1 MLRLV
6 EISNPFTTDR
16 DIHMIKLP
24 FHLAGTCSAAFAAAL
39 LAVPAPVHATNDF
52 KVYSY
57 AAKAFCENEEGE
69 ELESTINI
77 HNPSLT
83 QSADIKIKTVAIPDE
98 GQGAPSVASCDT
110 LGPDYATS
118 FEVEC
123 EQPGDFFEGFVVVLS
138 RKPLDVIGFYETT
151 FDGKLK
157 DTDVVPVSG
166 KTLNT
171 NQNAWNRLS
180 CPDSTPN

>member
-1 MLRLV
+1 M
-6 EISNPFTTDR
+6 T
-16 DIHMIKLP
+16 KLP
-24 FHLAGTCSAAFAAAL
+24 IRMVSTCSATVAAAL
-39 LAVPAPVHATNDF
+39 LAVPTPVNATNNF

-57 AAKAFCENEEGE
+57 AAKTFCENEEGE

-98 GQGAPSVASCDT
+98 GQGAPTVASCDT

-138 RKPLDVIGFYETT
+138 RQPLDVVGFYETS
-151 FDGKLK
+151 FGGELE

-166 KTLNT
+166 RKLDTS
-171 NQNAWNRLS
+171 QNAWNRLS
-180 CPDSTPN
+180 CPANTPD

>member
-1 MLRLV
+1 M
-6 EISNPFTTDR
+6 S
-16 DIHMIKLP
+16 KLP
-24 FHLAGTCSAAFAAAL
+24 IRAVSTCSAAVAAAL
-39 LAVPAPVHATNDF
+39 LAIPASVHATNDF
-52 KVYSY
+52 NVYSY

-98 GQGAPSVASCDT
+98 GQGTPSVASCDT
-110 LGPDYATS
+110 LKPDHATS

-151 FDGKLK
+151 FDGELE

-166 KTLNT
+166 RKLNT
-171 NQNAWNRLS
+171 DQSAWNRLS
-180 CPDSTPN
+180 CPDNSPD

>member
-1 MLRLV
+1 M
-6 EISNPFTTDR
+6 S
-16 DIHMIKLP
+16 KLP
-24 FHLAGTCSAAFAAAL
+24 IRVASTCSAAVAAAL
-39 LAVPAPVHATNDF
+39 LALPTPVNATNDF

-83 QSADIKIKTVAIPDE
+83 QSVDIKIKTLAIPDE
-98 GQGAPSVASCDT
+98 GQAAPSVASCDT
-110 LGPDYATS
+110 LGPNYATS

-138 RKPLDVIGFYETT
+138 RQPLDVIGFYETS
-151 FDGKLK
+151 FDGELE

-166 KTLNT
+166 KKLTT
-171 NQNAWNRLS
+171 NRNAWNRLS
-180 CPDSTPN
+180 CPDNTPD